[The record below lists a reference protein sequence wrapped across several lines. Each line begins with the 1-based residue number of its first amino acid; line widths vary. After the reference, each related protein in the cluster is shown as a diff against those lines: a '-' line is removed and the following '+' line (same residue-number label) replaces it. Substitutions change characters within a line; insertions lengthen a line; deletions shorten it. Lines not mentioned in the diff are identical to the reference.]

1 MMPTAI
7 PCLQEPGVEWKLAL
21 AQALERKGPSAEVH
35 IRMAFLTYRGLVR
48 QIGGML
54 PVANSVVASACGKR
68 SFAQRPT
75 SIRYR
80 YSASRLPRMFPDEFE
95 IRLGQPERVTVRVTV

>member
-7 PCLQEPGVEWKLAL
+7 PCFEEPGVEWKLAL
-21 AQALERKGPSAEVH
+21 AQALERMRPGAEVH
-35 IRMAFLTYRGLVR
+35 IGMACLTYRGLVR

-54 PVANSVVASACGKR
+54 PVANSVVPSACGKR

-75 SIRYR
+75 PIRYR
-80 YSASRLPRMFPDEFE
+80 YSASRLPRMSSDEFE
-95 IRLGQPERVTVRVTV
+95 TRLRQPERVTVRVSV